1 MQKIK
6 NLINRSI
13 TALPLII
20 VYIACVLSK
29 NIFKVCSMGLSIIMI
44 WEYVI
49 NIKKFCETKNSKR
62 ANFYRTGISMSL
74 FGLIWILPFIYILFN
89 TISRKKF
96 LFLIV
101 LNSFSDSFQ
110 YLAGNQFG
118 KRYKMKPFP
127 SISPNKTTIGYILG
141 LSLGFIAGSILLPF
155 TSIQIILILLFGV
168 IGDLLASKIKRILE
182 IKDFSQL
189 LGSHGGFLDRFDSV
203 ILSSV
208 MFASI
213 YP

>member
-1 MQKIK
+1 MKKIK

-20 VYIACVLSK
+20 VYIACVLSN
-29 NIFKVCSMGLSIIMI
+29 NIFKVCGVGLSIIMI
-44 WEYVI
+44 WEYFI
-49 NIKKFCETKNSKR
+49 NIKKFCETKNNKKT
-62 ANFYRTGISMSL
+62 NFYGKSISMSL
-74 FGLIWILPFIYILFN
+74 VGLIWIIPFIYILFN
-89 TISRKKF
+89 TVNRKKF
-96 LFLIV
+96 IFLIV
-101 LNSFSDSFQ
+101 LNSLSDSFQ
-110 YLAGNQFG
+110 YLVGNQFS
-118 KRYKMKPFP
+118 KRYTTKPFP

-155 TSIQIILILLFGV
+155 TLIQIILILLFGV
-168 IGDLLASKIKRILE
+168 IGDLLASKIKRMLE